1 MRGAPDEMR
10 GRFMTNFL
18 VKHFVKDYEQVDSAK
33 VRTAYGMLSSVVGI
47 CCNLLLFASK
57 LAIGLLVN
65 SISVM
70 ADAFNNL
77 SDAASSIIGFIGV
90 KMAEKPADDD
100 HPFGHG
106 RIEYISA
113 FIVAFIVIQV
123 GFSLFKTSL
132 GKVLHPEALAFKWIS
147 VVILLLSVGMKLWL
161 SMFNRRLGKR
171 INSKVMLAT
180 AADAMGDVAT
190 TSAAIL
196 SIAVFG
202 IWGVNIDGIVGL
214 VVSVVVMIAG
224 VNIAKDTLAPLIG
237 EAIDPELYEQI
248 TNFVESFDGI
258 VGTHDL
264 IVHNYGPSK
273 SMASIHAEVP
283 NDVDVEVSH
292 EIIDQIE
299 HEAVRRFGILLV
311 IHLDPVETHDARVA
325 EFRDML
331 GQVLEELD
339 SRLSYHDFRMVDG
352 VEHINLIFD
361 LVVPREYKQQVQDNL
376 KVRVSSAVRKRDPRC
391 ACVITVENS
400 YLAET

>member
-1 MRGAPDEMR
+1 
-10 GRFMTNFL
+10 MTDLL
-18 VKHFVKDYEQVDSAK
+18 VKYFVKNHEQTDCVK

-47 CCNLLLFASK
+47 CCNLLLFAAK

-77 SDAASSIIGFIGV
+77 SDAASSVIGFIGV
-90 KMAEKPADDD
+90 KLAEKPADDH

-132 GKVLHPEALAFKWIS
+132 GKVFNPEALTFKWIS
-147 VVILLLSVGMKLWL
+147 IIVLLLSVCGKLWL
-161 SMFNRRLGKR
+161 SIFNKKLGRR

-180 AADAMGDVAT
+180 ATDAMGDVVT
-190 TSAAIL
+190 TSAAIF

-202 IWGVNIDGIVGL
+202 IWGVNIDGLVG
-214 VVSVVVMIAG
+214 VAVSVVVMIAG
-224 VNIAKDTLAPLIG
+224 INIARDTLAPLIG
-237 EAIDPELYEQI
+237 EAIDPELYKQI
-248 TNFVESFDGI
+248 SNFVVGFDGI

-292 EIIDQIE
+292 EIIDRIE

-311 IHLDPVETHDARVA
+311 IHLDPVEMHDARVA
-325 EFRDML
+325 EFREILD
-331 GQVLEELD
+331 QVLEELD

-352 VEHINLIFD
+352 EENINLIFD
-361 LVVPREYKQQVQDNL
+361 LVAPREYKQQVQDNL
-376 KVRVSSAVRKRDPRC
+376 RARVSSAVRKRDPRC
-391 ACVITVENS
+391 TCVITIENS
-400 YLAET
+400 YLAEAQKPD

>member
-1 MRGAPDEMR
+1 M
-10 GRFMTNFL
+10 
-18 VKHFVKDYEQVDSAK
+18 
-33 VRTAYGMLSSVVGI
+33 RTAYGMLSSVVGI
-47 CCNLLLFASK
+47 CCNLLLFAAK
-57 LAIGLLVN
+57 LAIGILIN

-77 SDAASSIIGFIGV
+77 SDAASSVIGFVGV
-90 KMAEKPADDD
+90 KLAGKPADAD

-123 GFSLFKTSL
+123 GFTLFKTSL
-132 GKVLHPEALAFKWIS
+132 GKVFNPEAMTFKWIS
-147 VVILLLSVGMKLWL
+147 IIILLLSVGVKLWL
-161 SMFNRRLGKR
+161 SLFNRRLGRR

-196 SIAVFG
+196 SIVVFG
-202 IWGVNIDGIVGL
+202 LWGVNVDGIVGL

-224 VNIAKDTLAPLIG
+224 VNIARDTLAPLIG

-248 TNFVESFDGI
+248 SNFVERFDGI

-283 NDVDVEVSH
+283 NDVDVEISH
-292 EIIDQIE
+292 EVIDRIE

-325 EFRDML
+325 EFREML
-331 GQVLEELD
+331 EQVLEGLD
-339 SRLSYHDFRMVDG
+339 SRLAYHDFRMVDG
-352 VEHINLIFD
+352 VENINLIFD

-376 KVRVSSAVRKRDPRC
+376 KTRVSSAVRERDPRC
-391 ACVITVENS
+391 TCVITMENS
-400 YLAET
+400 FLAEAQKPD